1 MSGVQRLAIVNRGEP
16 AMRCLAAVGELG
28 DEFGEPITTIA
39 LYTDP
44 DAASLFV
51 RQADEAVS
59 LGPALITDP
68 DGSRHGAY
76 VDIDKVMAALAQV
89 RADSVWTGWGF
100 LAESADFAA
109 RCEEAGITF
118 VGPSSDVIRLLG
130 DKVRAKQL
138 AESVGVPVVPW
149 SGGPVH
155 DGQSAQLAAG
165 MLGYPVLV
173 KAAAGGGGRGIR
185 LVESESAMLAAVTSA
200 QREAQAA
207 TRPYSSNEKSN
218 ERGTSR
224 CR

>member
-1 MSGVQRLAIVNRGEP
+1 MGGGEMSGVQRLAIVNRGEP

-28 DEFGEPITTIA
+28 EEFGEPVTTIA

-51 RQADEAVS
+51 RRADETVS
-59 LGPALITDP
+59 LGPALITDS

-76 VDIDKVMAALAQV
+76 VDIDKVMAALAQA
-89 RADSVWTGWGF
+89 RADSVWAGWGF
-100 LAESADFAA
+100 LAESAGFAA

-138 AESVGVPVVPW
+138 AESLGIPVVPW

-155 DGQSAQLAAG
+155 DSQSALIAAG
-165 MLGYPVLV
+165 IIGYPVLV
-173 KAAAGGGGRGIR
+173 KASAGGGGRGIR
-185 LVESESAMLAAVTSA
+185 LVESESAMPA
-200 QREAQAA
+200 
-207 TRPYSSNEKSN
+207 
-218 ERGTSR
+218 
-224 CR
+224 